1 MNCPSLN
8 RATLFI
14 TCLAIV
20 TFLVAGVESHAEFI
34 QTMSSGVYQSTDG
47 RTKVVLGNNDGAQ
60 GIFILQLKEGVSP
73 QEFTI
78 EKTPA
83 QDAAH
88 IFIKFDPSQEN
99 GYPEAIIGERSYI
112 IAGNVTFLL
121 GDGSTAVNIDNT
133 NPYLTVTQRD
143 AGKSGESVLGFYGM
157 TPVVQGSGNLATI
170 LTANQLNPEIAHIIK
185 PYIIKTNG
193 VYLNDKPIEGQNLG
207 IFVKRDHECLRSTT
221 ALLTL
226 TQLKQIQAAHG
237 EALQAKLIDQFL
249 HDNVKSSPTK
259 GHLVLRADPASPVV
273 MLNIADKNVVDLR
286 AIKNSFSA
294 RKICVLSPVG

>member
-1 MNCPSLN
+1 MNRPSLN
-8 RATLFI
+8 RAALLSTA
-14 TCLAIV
+14 LAILMPI
-20 TFLVAGVESHAEFI
+20 TSPRECRADFI

-60 GIFILQLKEGVSP
+60 GIFVLQLKEGVSP
-73 QEFTI
+73 QEFNI

-99 GYPEAIIGERSYI
+99 GYSEAVIGEHSYT

-121 GDGSTAVNIDNT
+121 GDGTTAVNIDNT

-143 AGKSGESVLGFYGM
+143 AGKTGESVLGFYGM

-185 PYIIKTNG
+185 PYVIKPDG
-193 VYLNDKPIEGQNLG
+193 VFLNDKPVDAKNLG
-207 IFVKRDHECLRSTT
+207 IFVKRDHECLRSST
-221 ALLTL
+221 ALITL
-226 TQLKQIQAAHG
+226 AQLKQIQNAHG
-237 EALQAKLIDQFL
+237 EAVQGKLIDQFL
-249 HDNVKSSPTK
+249 RDNSKSSPTK